1 MMALA
6 KDRIPMI
13 PASIR
18 DLMKPP
24 PGLDIDF
31 TTPPGAPALV
41 PYNGV
46 SWKVFANPL
55 TVFIGGIAAVLLELA
70 EPSVR
75 SGVWEHSNFRK
86 DPVLRMRRT
95 GFAAL
100 VTVYAAR
107 EKAEKMIAHVV
118 RMHDRVTGT
127 TPDGEP
133 YMANDPRL
141 LTWVHATALFG
152 FIEAY
157 SRYASTL
164 SFDKKSA
171 GFIEGQEA
179 ARLYGADAPP
189 AGWHEWQGLF
199 QATAPQLEDSA
210 IITEFLDLVENAPIL
225 PAWLRPLQRLL
236 VRAAVEMTP
245 APVRNFSSLKRRGLR
260 PGEAS
265 IIRAMGRG
273 TNVVSIPTLPPAQ
286 AARRFAIPAPAER

>member
-1 MMALA
+1 
-6 KDRIPMI
+6 MI

-18 DLMKPP
+18 GLMNPP

-31 TTPPGAPALV
+31 TSPPGAPALV
-41 PYNGV
+41 PYNSV

-55 TVFIGGIAAVLLELA
+55 TVFIGGVAAVLLELA

-100 VTVYAAR
+100 VTVYAPR
-107 EKAEKMIAHVV
+107 DKAEKMIAHVV

-127 TPDGEP
+127 TPYGEP

-157 SRYASTL
+157 SRYATTL
-164 SFDKKSA
+164 SPDEKSA

-189 AGWHEWQGLF
+189 AGWAEWQRLF
-199 QATAPQLEDSA
+199 LTTAPQLEDSG

-245 APVRNFSSLKRRGLR
+245 APVRNFSSLDRRGLR
-260 PGEAS
+260 PGEAA
-265 IIRAMGRG
+265 IIRAMGRSA
-273 TNVVSIPTLPPAQ
+273 NVVSIPTLPPAQ
-286 AARRFAIPAPAER
+286 AARRFATPAPAER